1 MAYQYD
7 VRYRKTTEHGNADAL
22 SRLPVGEDKTFDHE
36 ESCFNINELNTP
48 IDAEIIRQHAK
59 NDPILRRTEY
69 NRVVIPASLK
79 QKILKLLHDG
89 HWGVSR
95 MKQLARQ
102 HVWWTNIDKDIAQ
115 LTENCDVCKIAN
127 PVHAREYLS
136 WPEADR
142 PWERVHID
150 FAGPFCNSMWLICV
164 DAFSQFPFVVQL
176 STTTTVDTVSAL
188 SSIFSL
194 EGIPETIVS
203 DNGPQFTAE
212 AFKHF
217 CSKLGIKHITTAP
230 FHPASNGLAERFVR
244 SFKTAVQK
252 NIDDGLSLK
261 FAVSKYLAT
270 YRAMPNAEGKSPA
283 ELLHGRPV
291 RTLLSQLFESPRKHL
306 EASKRKMKFS
316 LKQPVFARNY
326 ARGEKWIKGVIVK
339 QLGKMVY
346 RVNTSFGYIKRHV
359 NQLKTRNSSDLSSQ
373 PIFEF
378 APNFINATPPSSSQS
393 TLMPSEERSTEVVQL
408 RKSGRIRKDV
418 IRFESDDF
426 RKT

>member
-1 MAYQYD
+1 
-7 VRYRKTTEHGNADAL
+7 
-22 SRLPVGEDKTFDHE
+22 
-36 ESCFNINELNTP
+36 
-48 IDAEIIRQHAK
+48 
-59 NDPILRRTEY
+59 
-69 NRVVIPASLK
+69 
-79 QKILKLLHDG
+79 
-89 HWGVSR
+89 

-127 PVHAREYLS
+127 PVHAREYVS

-244 SFKTAVQK
+244 SFKTAVKK

-359 NQLKTRNSSDLSSQ
+359 NQLKTRSSSDLSSQ